1 MNLSSFWEKQETNW
15 DLPNLLSFPET
26 RNSLSAFF
34 FLLVLTQHDIHFPQ
48 LFSFPQPTPFFG
60 CLWLFPNCFSFSFTS
75 FLMLC
80 CVLFCFA
87 LLSPPIF
94 FFPVAFFLLLFHFY
108 IGPANLISK
117 GKAMKQALGL
127 HWQVCAGLFGFYW
140 QGFQIYLHFRCVGQC
155 CFICVLL
162 WWEA

>member
-1 MNLSSFWEKQETNW
+1 MFLSNW

-94 FFPVAFFLLLFHFY
+94 FSCCFFFVVAPLLYWPSQPHLQRESHEASPGAALTGLCWPLWLLLTGFSDIPPFSVCRAMLFHLCVIVVRSLSY
-108 IGPANLISK
+108 
-117 GKAMKQALGL
+117 LG
-127 HWQVCAGLFGFYW
+127 
-140 QGFQIYLHFRCVGQC
+140 
-155 CFICVLL
+155 
-162 WWEA
+162 